1 MSYLISTVEVYREDS
16 EKSAAAL
23 VEAAKKAPQYTLTKY
38 TIEKKE
44 KKVKGEV
51 VEEYY
56 KITLTKAFND
66 IKEPEDEVTV
76 NYTVGAF

>member
-1 MSYLISTVEVYREDS
+1 MSYLISTVEVYREDN

-51 VEEYY
+51 EEYY